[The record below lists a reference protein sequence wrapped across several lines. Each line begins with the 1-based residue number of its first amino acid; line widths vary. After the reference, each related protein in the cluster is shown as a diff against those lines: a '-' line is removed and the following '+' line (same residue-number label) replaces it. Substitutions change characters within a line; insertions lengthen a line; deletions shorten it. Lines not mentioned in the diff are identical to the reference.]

1 MQELSPRGSN
11 PLITYMPAILVL
23 AVLVVISISIGFR
36 TQQLHSKIGLLGEQ
50 IKELRT
56 ISVATTTV
64 RMRLTRR
71 DIIEEQLARYGI
83 DLHSMD
89 TQPIIL
95 EGDLDE
101 LLPPDQK

>member
-1 MQELSPRGSN
+1 MTEQKPRGGN
-11 PLITYMPAILVL
+11 LLIAYMPAILVL

-36 TQQLHSKIGLLGEQ
+36 TQQLHSHIGMLGEQ

-64 RMRLTRR
+64 RMKLTRR

-83 DLHSMD
+83 DLHTMD

-95 EGDLDE
+95 EGDLDGILQQSVE
-101 LLPPDQK
+101 